1 MCREGPHSD
10 NGSYWTGF
18 WLALRPLVR
27 GRRLGNLTHR
37 AERRIGAR
45 YDDIVGFDK
54 TLRKADRAAGL
65 DHVRLDGEP
74 LSDLRAADVIHREPD
89 CHHIRPAQLMP
100 AAITHRVVGERR
112 NQPAVN

>member
-1 MCREGPHSD
+1 MI
-10 NGSYWTGF
+10 
-18 WLALRPLVR
+18 
-27 GRRLGNLTHR
+27 NLTHHT
-37 AERRIGAR
+37 ERRIGAR

-74 LSDLRAADVIHREPD
+74 LPDLRAAEVIHSEPD
-89 CHHIRPAQLMP
+89 RHHIHPAQLMP
-100 AAITHRVVGERR
+100 AAITHRIVGERR

>member
-1 MCREGPHSD
+1 M
-10 NGSYWTGF
+10 
-18 WLALRPLVR
+18 
-27 GRRLGNLTHR
+27 GNLTHR